1 MNGFIKKGTKKVYP
15 FNSSKNIEHKGFSL
29 FDYLENLKKNIL
41 NLFNIQQSTVLG
53 LGFND
58 YRIVTPNTYEDLDY
72 TDLSYNRYT
81 NSNEFDVVSSGIWIK
96 SFYKKNLLINLS
108 TNIRADSGQDGLR
121 YFRVEQWRDGSM
133 INSEFSAVDVA
144 GNGRANITI
153 PAFFKVTYNDIIK
166 IKAYGR
172 TSDTFLLTRV
182 NFEILK
188 NNDNNYYENF

>member
-1 MNGFIKKGTKKVYP
+1 MNGFLKKNNNKVYP

-58 YRIVTPNTYEDLDY
+58 YRIVTPNTYEDLNY
-72 TDLSYNRYT
+72 TDLAYNRYT

-96 SFYKKNLLINLS
+96 SFYKKNLVINLS
-108 TNIRADSGQDGLR
+108 TNIRADSGQAGLR

-133 INSEFSAVDVA
+133 INSEFSAVDIA

-172 TSDTFLLTRV
+172 TNDTFLLTRV

>member
-1 MNGFIKKGTKKVYP
+1 MNGFLKKNNNKVYP

-58 YRIVTPNTYEDLDY
+58 YRIVTPNTYEDLNY
-72 TDLSYNRYT
+72 TDLAYNRYT

-108 TNIRADSGQDGLR
+108 TNVRADSGQAGLR

-133 INSEFSAVDVA
+133 INSEFSAVDIA

-153 PAFFKVTYNDIIK
+153 PTFFKVTYNDIIK
-166 IKAYGR
+166 IKVYGR
-172 TSDTFLLTRV
+172 TNDTFLLTRV

>member
-1 MNGFIKKGTKKVYP
+1 MNGFIKKGTNKVYP

-29 FDYLENLKKNIL
+29 FDYIENLKKNIL